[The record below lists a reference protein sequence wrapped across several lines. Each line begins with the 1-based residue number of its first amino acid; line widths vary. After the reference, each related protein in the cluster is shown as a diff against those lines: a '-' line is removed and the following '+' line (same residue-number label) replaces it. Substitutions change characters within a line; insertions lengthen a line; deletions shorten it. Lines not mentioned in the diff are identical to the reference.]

1 MVILKIKYLRE
12 SKTNSMS
19 FERNSVPIT
28 DIFDRKHVKVC
39 HTSAFHTISV
49 RSVYMKKSSNSGSI
63 LAKLNDT
70 MPAKQ
75 YFKKNHNN
83 SNKNKQTNK
92 LVLLLE
98 SSNLQL
104 LSIRYVWT
112 VVNIYLLPELQ
123 FFFGFKCKKGNF
135 EASLL
140 NKMHNDTQFSFVFKL

>member
-1 MVILKIKYLRE
+1 MVILKIKFLRE

-28 DIFDRKHVKVC
+28 DTCDRKHVKVC

-75 YFKKNHNN
+75 YLKKNTTTAT
-83 SNKNKQTNK
+83 KTNKQTNSYYF
-92 LVLLLE
+92 L
-98 SSNLQL
+98 SLQI
-104 LSIRYVWT
+104 LSFYQFDMF
-112 VVNIYLLPELQ
+112 EL
-123 FFFGFKCKKGNF
+123 
-135 EASLL
+135 
-140 NKMHNDTQFSFVFKL
+140 